1 MLIGAHTRKK
11 TMEAEKVLV
20 TAKSC
25 SSSNDLEY
33 HIYLAMENTREYV
46 ETYGICNCVRRAIA
60 VSPAKIE
67 EVVAAERIFGLH
79 RHYSD
84 WSKDDILIATTGDRS
99 ENRFKMMRGNGEMIE
114 SEISLWNNDSLPP
127 SLFFV
132 FWVELA

>member
-1 MLIGAHTRKK
+1 
-11 TMEAEKVLV
+11 MENEKVLV

-67 EVVAAERIFGLH
+67 DVVTAGRIFGLH

-99 ENRFKMMRGNGEMIE
+99 ENNRFKMMRGNGEVIE
-114 SEISLWNNDSLPP
+114 SEIPLWNNDSLPP